1 MKILKALL
9 LPAILLVA
17 WEIAMHVNRVESD
30 SLAAPSQIAI
40 AFKNAML
47 DGTILTRTGE
57 TLRAAMLGQA
67 LGGGSALILS
77 IILGLVPPVARLLQ
91 FTIEV
96 LRPVPSVALIPV
108 AILTLGF
115 GYGMEISLVAFA
127 TFWPILIY
135 GHSAITN
142 IDPQMLDLAKVL
154 RLKTFARVTKIVLP
168 ATLPRYF
175 VAFRLATAVS
185 LIIAVTV
192 EIAANPLGIGYELM
206 QASQSLHPDLT
217 FALVLWIGLVGWLL
231 NTVLLFA
238 QRRLFG
244 PAGVAFGIQ
253 Q

>member
-47 DGTILTRTGE
+47 DGTLLTRTGE
-57 TLRAAMLGQA
+57 TLRAAMLGLA

-175 VAFRLATAVS
+175 VAFRLATSVA